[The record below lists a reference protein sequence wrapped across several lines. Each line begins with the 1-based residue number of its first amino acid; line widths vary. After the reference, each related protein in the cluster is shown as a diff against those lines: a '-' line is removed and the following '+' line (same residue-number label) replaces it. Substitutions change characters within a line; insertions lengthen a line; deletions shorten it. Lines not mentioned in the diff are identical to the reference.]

1 MWLKLIPLSF
11 GWISWIVFEF
21 LWFIRANAVSVIVIR
36 FLQLNERHLY
46 TGILVVILSLCKHIS
61 AYTLTYGVSLLQSI
75 YRSFLRNIMSV
86 AMLCYRRR
94 RSEIWIII
102 GSFFLAFRAAVENI
116 KSFHCVEV
124 SSIQI
129 VITWKARFVSMTELN
144 RRTLY
149 LFHNDW

>member
-1 MWLKLIPLSF
+1 MNMWLKLIPLSF

-61 AYTLTYGVSLLQSI
+61 AYTLTYGVSLLQSL

-129 VITWKARFVSMTELN
+129 VIT
-144 RRTLY
+144 
-149 LFHNDW
+149 

>member
-1 MWLKLIPLSF
+1 MNMWLKLIPLSF

-61 AYTLTYGVSLLQSI
+61 AYTFTYGVSLLQSI

-86 AMLCYRRR
+86 AMFCYRRR
-94 RSEIWIII
+94 RSEIWSIID
-102 GSFFLAFRAAVENI
+102 SFFLAFRAAVENI

-129 VITWKARFVSMTELN
+129 VIT
-144 RRTLY
+144 
-149 LFHNDW
+149 

>member
-1 MWLKLIPLSF
+1 MNMWLKLIPLSF

-129 VITWKARFVSMTELN
+129 VIT
-144 RRTLY
+144 
-149 LFHNDW
+149 

>member
-1 MWLKLIPLSF
+1 MNMWLKLIPLSF

-21 LWFIRANAVSVIVIR
+21 LWFVRANAVSVIVIR

-75 YRSFLRNIMSV
+75 YRSFLRNILSV
-86 AMLCYRRR
+86 AMFCYRRR
-94 RSEIWIII
+94 RSEIWSII

-129 VITWKARFVSMTELN
+129 VIT
-144 RRTLY
+144 
-149 LFHNDW
+149 

>member
-1 MWLKLIPLSF
+1 MNMWLTLISLSL
-11 GWISWIVFEF
+11 GWFSWIVFEF

-36 FLQLNERHLY
+36 FLQLIERHLY

-75 YRSFLRNIMSV
+75 SRSYLRNIMSV
-86 AMLCYRRR
+86 AMFCYRRR
-94 RSEIWIII
+94 RSEIWSIID
-102 GSFFLAFRAAVENI
+102 SFFLAFRAAVENI

-129 VITWKARFVSMTELN
+129 VIT
-144 RRTLY
+144 
-149 LFHNDW
+149 

>member
-1 MWLKLIPLSF
+1 MNMWLKLIPLSL

-21 LWFIRANAVSVIVIR
+21 LWFVRANAVSVIVIR

-75 YRSFLRNIMSV
+75 SRSYLRNIMSV
-86 AMLCYRRR
+86 AMFCYRRR
-94 RSEIWIII
+94 RSEIWSII
-102 GSFFLAFRAAVENI
+102 GSFFMAFRAAVENI

-129 VITWKARFVSMTELN
+129 VIT
-144 RRTLY
+144 
-149 LFHNDW
+149 